1 MAIRIVFIFI
11 CAILLR
17 DAIKQYITE
26 RNICFF
32 GAAVF
37 IGFSIILTTFTVF
50 YDAMNSLI

>member
-11 CAILLR
+11 CAVMLR

-32 GAAVF
+32 GSAIF
-37 IGFSIILTTFTVF
+37 IGLSLLITASTIV
-50 YDAMNSLI
+50 YDAINSLI

>member
-32 GAAVF
+32 GSAVF

-50 YDAMNSLI
+50 YDVMNSLI